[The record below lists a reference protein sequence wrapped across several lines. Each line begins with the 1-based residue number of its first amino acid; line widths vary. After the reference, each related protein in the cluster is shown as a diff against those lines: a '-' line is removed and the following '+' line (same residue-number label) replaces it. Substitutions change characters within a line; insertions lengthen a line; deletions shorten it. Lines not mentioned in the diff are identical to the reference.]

1 MRQSVSKCCSWHSL
15 HSPRAAKTKAVHEP
29 FVAATPATYRDI
41 SRHVAALSEFGLRF
55 LNGRRRSVNRKV
67 QGSSPRPGATFEY
80 ESECVVDD
88 RLTAVQQRY
97 GNLDSNTRLLRA
109 ALETVPNSVS
119 APRCGDASAERATGH
134 QHVLRWKHAN
144 RQVRFR
150 HHPHRRRD
158 LRA

>member
-67 QGSSPRPGATFEY
+67 RSSNLRPGANFRIRQRHASLYGRGCIQQE
-80 ESECVVDD
+80 
-88 RLTAVQQRY
+88 LQQR
-97 GNLDSNTRLLRA
+97 GPESTTRQLSPA
-109 ALETVPNSVS
+109 AGRIQIHGSKPADE
-119 APRCGDASAERATGH
+119 APCDA
-134 QHVLRWKHAN
+134 
-144 RQVRFR
+144 
-150 HHPHRRRD
+150 
-158 LRA
+158 